1 MLVKGP
7 VWPLLASFLIPCS
20 RTPGLSRELLAS
32 RLQAFVRLSLDNV
45 CGLYHLR
52 CASWGTGYYLTV
64 FCDLLRLEKL
74 PQRLYVILELG
85 GKRLADFV
93 DFFDNGVLPHR
104 LALKFFWGT
113 DNRRDVARVATDLFD
128 AVP

>member
-1 MLVKGP
+1 
-7 VWPLLASFLIPCS
+7 
-20 RTPGLSRELLAS
+20 
-32 RLQAFVRLSLDNV
+32 
-45 CGLYHLR
+45 
-52 CASWGTGYYLTV
+52 V

-85 GKRLADFV
+85 CKRLADFV

-104 LALKFFWGT
+104 LALQFFWGT

-128 AVP
+128 AAP

>member
-1 MLVKGP
+1 
-7 VWPLLASFLIPCS
+7 
-20 RTPGLSRELLAS
+20 
-32 RLQAFVRLSLDNV
+32 
-45 CGLYHLR
+45 
-52 CASWGTGYYLTV
+52 
-64 FCDLLRLEKL
+64 
-74 PQRLYVILELG
+74 LG

-128 AVP
+128 AAP